1 MKRDQLTQT
10 NHIHHQHPV
19 LQRHEAEV
27 HRLHRRP
34 QHPVLLERLP
44 VRAPHLVARVRPLH
58 ERHGREEAEEVRRG
72 EDGLVRQDARGDGQ
86 VGGRGEVDAAG
97 EEGEPGCGGGAE
109 DGCFGGKKGGVLLVG
124 WLVERGVGRRKLNGE
139 GGKGGGIYTAAVES
153 HSACAGEVVL
163 GGADFLNALLG
174 HDIAGCEEYLF
185 PQKTPPRSVPYM
197 ARGNAD
203 WFVYGFVRYTYGCG
217 DALGE

>member
-1 MKRDQLTQT
+1 M
-10 NHIHHQHPV
+10 
-19 LQRHEAEV
+19 
-27 HRLHRRP
+27 
-34 QHPVLLERLP
+34 
-44 VRAPHLVARVRPLH
+44 
-58 ERHGREEAEEVRRG
+58 
-72 EDGLVRQDARGDGQ
+72 
-86 VGGRGEVDAAG
+86 
-97 EEGEPGCGGGAE
+97 
-109 DGCFGGKKGGVLLVG
+109 LLVG

-203 WFVYGFVRYTYGCG
+203 WFVYGLVRYTYGCG